1 MQLNINLLNERSRVM
16 TTAQND
22 NNKQKS
28 KYQRIKEIAIVF
40 PKIAQIL
47 ANDLAEQQR
56 IHEEFMEARV

>member
-1 MQLNINLLNERSRVM
+1 M
-16 TTAQND
+16 TSAQND
-22 NNKQKS
+22 SNKQKS

-56 IHEEFMEARV
+56 IHEEFTEVRA